1 MKCKNDTHVRN
12 SSANTSN
19 IKQSPSSP
27 QQNQQLSQHP
37 KVGFNV
43 AHQVDDDPYAE
54 RKIDDNYPFQG
65 SSRLSPNIQ
74 MEPET
79 NNREQQPQ
87 IQEPDQQ
94 QVLSIYQIR
103 TAPPAFQ
110 SYIDNKQQ
118 QFEPEQPVQ
127 SQLSTFEPFL
137 KFSAHDY
144 EVSETETAALN
155 LSSMDGRNTLIND
168 KELHENQEVSN
179 LLHQVNVT
187 AAMAVVVTADEG
199 GNKDREP

>member
-1 MKCKNDTHVRN
+1 
-12 SSANTSN
+12 NTSN

-37 KVGFNV
+37 KVDYNGT
-43 AHQVDDDPYAE
+43 HQVEDVPYAE
-54 RKIDDNYPFQG
+54 SQIDGNYPFQA

-74 MEPET
+74 MEPEA

-87 IQEPDQQ
+87 IQEPHQQ
-94 QVLSIYQIR
+94 EVLYQIR

-110 SYIDNKQQ
+110 SYINNKQQ
-118 QFEPEQPVQ
+118 QFEPEQQVQ
-127 SQLSTFEPFL
+127 SQLSTYEPFL
-137 KFSAHDY
+137 KFSVHDY
-144 EVSETETAALN
+144 EVSETETVALN
-155 LSSMDGRNTLIND
+155 LSSMDGKNTLINE
-168 KELHENQEVSN
+168 KELHENQQVSN

-187 AAMAVVVTADEG
+187 AAMAVVVTTDDG